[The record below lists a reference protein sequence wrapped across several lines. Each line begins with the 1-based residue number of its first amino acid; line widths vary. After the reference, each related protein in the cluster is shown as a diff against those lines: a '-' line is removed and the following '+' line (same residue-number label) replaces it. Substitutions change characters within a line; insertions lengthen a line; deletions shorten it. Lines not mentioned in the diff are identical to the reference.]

1 MIFAEFYGADALY
14 SGLRTTLE
22 RGIADVLRARPE
34 DVVLRRALI
43 ESHYP
48 GTEIWVE
55 LSSEEQLA
63 QYGRDIAQRITAAVR
78 QESEDD
84 VWVLF
89 RIVPL
94 SHVFL
99 NGEPRRRGAA

>member
-1 MIFAEFYGADALY
+1 MIFAEFYGADAVY
-14 SGLRTTLE
+14 ASLRSTIE
-22 RGIADVLRARPE
+22 HRIAEALRARPE
-34 DVVLRRALI
+34 DVVVRRVPM
-43 ESHYP
+43 ESHYA

-63 QYGRDIAQRITAAVR
+63 QNGRAIAKEISAAIR
-78 QESEDD
+78 EESDDD

-99 NGEPRRRGAA
+99 NGDPRGRGFA

>member
-1 MIFAEFYGADALY
+1 VIFAEFYGSDALY
-14 SGLRTTLE
+14 AGLRTAIE
-22 RGIADVLRARPE
+22 QRIAEALRARPE
-34 DVVLRRALI
+34 DVVLRRSPI

-63 QYGRDIAQRITAAVR
+63 QYGREVAERVTAAIR
-78 QESEDD
+78 PESDED

>member
-1 MIFAEFYGADALY
+1 MIFAQFYGSDALY
-14 SGLRTTLE
+14 SGLRPTLE
-22 RGIADVLRARPE
+22 RRIADVLRARPE
-34 DVVLRRALI
+34 DVVLRRMPM

-48 GTEIWVE
+48 GLEVWVE

-63 QYGRDIAQRITAAVR
+63 QYGRDIAQAVTASVR
-78 QESEDD
+78 DESQDD

-89 RIVPL
+89 SIVPL

>member
-14 SGLRTTLE
+14 AGLRTAIE
-22 RGIADVLRARPE
+22 QRIAETLRARPA
-34 DVVLRRALI
+34 DVVLRRAPV

-63 QYGRDIAQRITAAVR
+63 QYGRAIAEQITATLR
-78 QESEDD
+78 EESEDD

>member
-1 MIFAEFYGADALY
+1 MIFAEFYGADAIY
-14 SGLRTTLE
+14 SSLRTTIE
-22 RGIADVLRARPE
+22 SRIAEVLRARPE
-34 DVVLRRALI
+34 DVVVRRVPI
-43 ESHYP
+43 ESHYV

-55 LSSEEQLA
+55 LSSDEQLA
-63 QYGRDIAQRITAAVR
+63 QHGRQIAQEIAAAIR
-78 QESEDD
+78 TETEDD

-99 NGEPRRRGAA
+99 NGEPRRRGSA

>member
-1 MIFAEFYGADALY
+1 MIFAEFYGSDALY
-14 SGLRTTLE
+14 SGLRSALE
-22 RGIADVLRARPE
+22 QRIAAALRARPE
-34 DVVLRRALI
+34 DVVLRRAPV

-55 LSSEEQLA
+55 LSSEDQLA
-63 QYGRDIAQRITAAVR
+63 QHGREIAQQITSVMREA
-78 QESEDD
+78 SEND

>member
-1 MIFAEFYGADALY
+1 MIFAEFYGPDALY
-14 SGLRTTLE
+14 GSIRTTIE
-22 RGIADVLRARPE
+22 GRIAEALRARPE
-34 DVVLRRALI
+34 DVVLRRSPI

-63 QYGRDIAQRITAAVR
+63 QYGREVAERVTSAIRAD
-78 QESEDD
+78 SDDD